1 MNLRQLKIFLEVCD
15 QKNMTRAAKALYFTE
30 PSVSQAVKDLEE
42 YYGVKLFERLNHRL
56 YITGA
61 GERLQSYAR
70 HVLSLDEQVRRE
82 LAEHKEAGVLR
93 VGASLT
99 IGTYL
104 LPGLLATV
112 RAKLPQVEIFS
123 AIDNTDVI
131 QKLILEDRIDIAMVE
146 SPVNSPD
153 IVEKDIR
160 NDELVIICS
169 PRHPLSQK
177 MRARKA
183 DLSGLAFIIREPGS
197 GTRAIFE
204 NAMREAGISW
214 KRRGVYNSTEAIKQ
228 AVIANLGLAVVS
240 RYSIQNEL
248 QTQSVAVVKIAGLRL
263 VRKFRFIYHRQKIF
277 TKAMQVLM
285 ESCVECDS
293 PESLV
298 TAVSKSG

>member
-30 PSVSQAVKDLEE
+30 PSVSQAVRELED
-42 YYGVKLFERLNHRL
+42 YYGVKLFERLSHKL

-70 HVLSLDEQVRRE
+70 HVLSLDEQVRRD
-82 LAEHKEAGVLR
+82 LAEHKQAGVIR

-112 RAKLPQVEIFS
+112 REKMPQVEIFS

-131 QKLILEDRIDIAMVE
+131 QKLILEDRIDIALVE
-146 SPVNSPD
+146 SPVDSPD
-153 IVEKDIR
+153 IVAKDIR
-160 NDELVIICS
+160 DDELVIICS
-169 PRHPLSQK
+169 PKHPLSQK
-177 MRARKA
+177 ERVRKA
-183 DLSGLAFIIREPGS
+183 ELSGLAFIIREPGS

-204 NAMREAGISW
+204 SAMHQAGIPW
-214 KRRGVYNSTEAIKQ
+214 KRLGVYNSTEAIKN
-228 AVIANLGLAVVS
+228 AVIADLGLAVVS
-240 RYSIQNEL
+240 QYSIQDEL
-248 QTQSVAVVKIAGLRL
+248 QAGSVALVRVEGLRL
-263 VRKFRFIYHRQKIF
+263 ERKFRFIYHRQKIF

-285 ESCVECDS
+285 ESCVECD
-293 PESLV
+293 PPGRHV
-298 TAVSKSG
+298 VPPIKAK

>member
-15 QKNMTRAAKALYFTE
+15 QKNMTRAAKTLYFTE
-30 PSVSQAVKDLEE
+30 PSVSQAVRELES

-70 HVLSLDEQVRRE
+70 HILSLDEQVRRD
-82 LAEHKEAGVLR
+82 LAEHKEAGLLR

-112 RAKLPQVEIFS
+112 REKMPQLEIFS

-146 SPVNSPD
+146 SPVSSPD
-153 IVEKDIR
+153 IVQKDIR
-160 NDELVIICS
+160 DDELVIICS
-169 PRHPLSQK
+169 PMHPL
-177 MRARKA
+177 ARRTRIKKT
-183 DLSGLAFIIREPGS
+183 DLAGLAFIIREPGS

-204 NAMREAGISW
+204 NAMREAGIPW
-214 KRRGVYNSTEAIKQ
+214 KRRGVYNSTEAIKN
-228 AVIANLGLAVVS
+228 AVSADLGLAVVS
-240 RYSIQNEL
+240 RYSIQEEL
-248 QTQSVAVVKIAGLRL
+248 QAGSVALLRVKDLRL
-263 VRKFRFIYHRQKIF
+263 ARKFRFIYHRHKIF

-293 PESLV
+293 SESLV
-298 TAVSKSG
+298 VRVSELE

>member
-248 QTQSVAVVKIAGLRL
+248 QTQSVAVVKVAGLRL